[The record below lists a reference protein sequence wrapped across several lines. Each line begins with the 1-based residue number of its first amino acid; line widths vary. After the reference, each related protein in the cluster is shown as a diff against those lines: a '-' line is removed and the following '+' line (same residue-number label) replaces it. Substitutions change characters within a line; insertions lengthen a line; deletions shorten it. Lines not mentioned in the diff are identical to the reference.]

1 VTVALILTG
10 PPGAGKSSVLE
21 ALTTLLELDGVEYS
35 ALESE
40 QLAWGSP
47 WLSPE
52 QRLPQLTA
60 VMTLQRDVGR
70 RLFLLAATTETTDEL
85 RRVANAVGA
94 DRTLAVLLV
103 ANPDVVAAR
112 LDAREPD
119 RWPGKANLIA
129 HPRQLAVS
137 MPRELEGVDASI
149 ETDGRTAVDVAV
161 KVRDALAPVLR
172 AEAGSRSDEGRRLA
186 GSAIG
191 LRDGVWRRVADGV
204 LAKSSSPATAERR
217 TPSIVVRVSR
227 DSRVARTAGLRA
239 RQGLAGRA
247 GRR

>member
-52 QRLPQLTA
+52 QWLPQLTA
-60 VMTLQRDVGR
+60 VVALQRDVGR

-85 RRVANAVGA
+85 RGVAAAVGA
-94 DRTLAVLLV
+94 ARTLAVLLV
-103 ANPDVVAAR
+103 ATPDVVAAR
-112 LDAREPD
+112 IDAREPD
-119 RWPGKANLIA
+119 RWPGKVNLIA
-129 HPRQLAVS
+129 HARQLAVS

-161 KVRDALAPVLR
+161 EVRDLLTAVLR
-172 AEAGSRSDEGRRLA
+172 AEAGSTSG
-186 GSAIG
+186 
-191 LRDGVWRRVADGV
+191 
-204 LAKSSSPATAERR
+204 
-217 TPSIVVRVSR
+217 
-227 DSRVARTAGLRA
+227 
-239 RQGLAGRA
+239 
-247 GRR
+247 